1 MLSDR
6 PVKVMV
12 IGGGGR
18 EHAICWKLVQSPML
32 ESLYC
37 LPGNGGTAALA
48 KTSNIETLTVTE
60 TKEGVESKKELRLRD
75 LRPSDFPHIA
85 KFAKD
90 KEIDLVVI
98 GPDNPLADGI
108 VDQLEAAGLR
118 VFGPKQAAA
127 QLESSKAFAKE
138 FMVRHNIPTARHETL
153 ESHEDAV
160 DFIRKNDWAR
170 VVKVD
175 GLALGKGV
183 FVCDNETETRDAL
196 QIIFRENRFGDSGK
210 KVVLE
215 ERLVGEEMSLLM
227 FCDGKSLVP
236 MPASQDHKRR
246 FDGDKGPNTGGMGVF
261 APVELYSRC
270 KDVIETD
277 VIAPL
282 RKAIESGAIA
292 YKGIL
297 YVGLLVVKEQ
307 SSNGAHKHPSPFGG
321 NYKPYV
327 LEFNARFGDPETQV
341 ILPLLESDLLEIL
354 WSCTDGTLAERQ
366 INWSDRAAC
375 CVIACAESYPEG
387 SSKGEEI
394 KVGESKNGTLIFHSG
409 TKLEGDR
416 LLSAGGRVL
425 GITALG
431 KSLNE
436 AIDHAYEGIKSV
448 SFNGMAYRKDIGRRT
463 VSGCP

>member
-1 MLSDR
+1 MSSDK
-6 PVKVMV
+6 PVNVMV

-18 EHAICWKLVQSPML
+18 EHAICWKLVQSLKL
-32 ESLYC
+32 EKLYC
-37 LPGNGGTAALA
+37 LPGNGGTASLQ
-48 KTSNIETLTVTE
+48 KTTNVDTLSITE
-60 TKEGVESKKELRLRD
+60 TKDGVESKKELRLRD

-85 KFAKD
+85 NFAKE

-118 VFGPKQAAA
+118 VFGPRQAAA
-127 QLESSKAFAKE
+127 RLESSKDYAKE
-138 FMVRHNIPTARHETL
+138 FMVMQGIPTAKHATL
-153 ESHEDAV
+153 DSHEDAV

-183 FVCDNETETRDAL
+183 FVCDSETETRDAL

-215 ERLVGEEMSLLM
+215 ERLIGEEMSLLM
-227 FCDGKSLVP
+227 FCDGKTLVP

-246 FDGDKGPNTGGMGVF
+246 FDGDQGPNTGGMGVF
-261 APVELYSRC
+261 APVELYAKC
-270 KDVIETD
+270 KEAIEAE

-282 RKAIESGAIA
+282 RKALETGRLV

-297 YVGLLVVKEQ
+297 YVGLLIVKDQ
-307 SSNGAHKHPSPFGG
+307 NGGGHKHPSPWGAS
-321 NYKPYV
+321 YKPYV

-354 WSCTDGTLAERQ
+354 WSCTDGTLDKQQ

-375 CVIACAESYPEG
+375 CVIACAETYPEG

-394 KVGESKNGTLIFHSG
+394 KVGESKNGTIVFHSG

-431 KSLNE
+431 KSLSE
-436 AIDHAYEGIKSV
+436 AIDHAYEGIKTV